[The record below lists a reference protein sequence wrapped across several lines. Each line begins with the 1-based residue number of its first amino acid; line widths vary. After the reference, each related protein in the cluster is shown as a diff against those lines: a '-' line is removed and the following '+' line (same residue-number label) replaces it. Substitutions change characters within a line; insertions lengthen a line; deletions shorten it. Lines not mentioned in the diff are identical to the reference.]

1 VSSRLKWLPQLGLGN
16 ATLDAQHRAL
26 LDQCEAL
33 AGCVAEVND
42 ARFDEVLRGLMTL
55 AREHFDAE
63 EALLGRA
70 GYPEMEALRNEREEF
85 EYLAAE
91 IITTENFDRQEL
103 ETFLSLWWSGH
114 ILGSVGKQ
122 RTFLERLPAA

>member
-33 AGCVAEVND
+33 AGCVAEAND

-91 IITTENFDRQEL
+91 IITTENF
-103 ETFLSLWWSGH
+103 LSLWWSGH